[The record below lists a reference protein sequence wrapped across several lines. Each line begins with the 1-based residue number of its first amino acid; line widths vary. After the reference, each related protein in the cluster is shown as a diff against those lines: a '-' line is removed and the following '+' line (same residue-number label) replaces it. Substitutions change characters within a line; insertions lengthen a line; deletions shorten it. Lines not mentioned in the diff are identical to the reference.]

1 MEKYD
6 IPVVMMTADKSS
18 ETLRKINELGID
30 DYLTKP
36 LNKFVTQEMV
46 YGIINYQQNN
56 IWPDKER
63 QL

>member
-56 IWPDKER
+56 I
-63 QL
+63 